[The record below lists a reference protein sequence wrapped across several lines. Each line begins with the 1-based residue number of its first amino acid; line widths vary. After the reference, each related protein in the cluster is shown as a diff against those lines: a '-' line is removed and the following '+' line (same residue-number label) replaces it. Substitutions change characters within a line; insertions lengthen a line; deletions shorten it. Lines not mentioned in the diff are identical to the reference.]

1 MGEKTTCLVSVF
13 CFCLTA
19 ESGASVPP
27 QDSRTTSPDLFESQS
42 LTSASS
48 KPSSARKTPES
59 FLGPNAALVNLDSLV
74 TKPAPPAQ
82 SLNPFLAPGR
92 HVLGYICCCT
102 IYSWLPALSPL
113 SRMADLCLGRGRA
126 PGTPHC
132 YWSLGLPG
140 GVGIDAEVR
149 EETTSWRGTCHRSYL
164 HCPFREDLIS
174 TRFGSSEG
182 CWLSCVSHV
191 IGEILP

>member
-1 MGEKTTCLVSVF
+1 MPCP
-13 CFCLTA
+13 CFAA
-19 ESGASVPP
+19 ESGAPVPP

-74 TKPAPPAQ
+74 TKPAPPSQ

-92 HVLGYICCCT
+92 HVLSFINCCA
-102 IYSWLPALSPL
+102 IHSWPLALFPF
-113 SRMADLCLGRGRA
+113 SRTAGLWLGRGRA

-132 YWSLGLPG
+132 FFFSRPV

-149 EETTSWRGTCHRSYL
+149 EETTSWRGTCLRSY
-164 HCPFREDLIS
+164 
-174 TRFGSSEG
+174 
-182 CWLSCVSHV
+182 
-191 IGEILP
+191 